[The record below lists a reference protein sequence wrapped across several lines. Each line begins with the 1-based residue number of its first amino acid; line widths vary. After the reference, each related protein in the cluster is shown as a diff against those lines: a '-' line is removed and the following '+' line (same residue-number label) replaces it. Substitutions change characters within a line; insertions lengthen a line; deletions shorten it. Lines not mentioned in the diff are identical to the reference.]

1 MSNIAIILLSILAIA
16 LTVGWMAFGT
26 RQRRAIARLKNE
38 EDAIVAEERRMF
50 GFLHDL
56 GEAISRADNHGNLHR
71 LIVEGMQR
79 VIDGAG
85 GAIYVLDAEG
95 KMLVPKYYSEHCA
108 PLIEVP
114 QHVRDMEGQNPGT
127 LLSFLRLQDCTL
139 AHSLPGR
146 IYSGQKAE
154 LIADVT
160 APDAAPSEAEGLA
173 PLMIG
178 PLSSGTRRVGV
189 LAVVGRPGTKFSAI
203 DFDVFNSLVEQSA
216 FALANAMA
224 HQEAH
229 DKQQIEAEL
238 RSASEVQRILLPEAD
253 PVIRGVAID
262 GRNLPARVL
271 SGDYY
276 DYLDLADGKLGVV
289 IADVSG
295 KGTAAAIISA
305 MCRALIRAKAT
316 ADSPPSAVLSAV
328 NRLIAEDIRE
338 DMFVTLVYLTLDC
351 RTGDIVL
358 ARAGHTSP
366 LIWRQATQTTE
377 TIEAPGMAVGIDS
390 DGGVFERVTRDVTA
404 HLNNGDCLLLYTDG
418 ISEALDTDE
427 EMFGEERIES
437 VFAASAALG
446 PKKVVEVMLQEVDQF
461 VGGQRSLD
469 DITLIAVQKTA

>member
-1 MSNIAIILLSILAIA
+1 MSNAAIIFLGLLAIA
-16 LTVGWMAFGT
+16 VTVGSMAFGT
-26 RQRRAIARLKNE
+26 RQRKALARLRDE

-56 GEAISRADNHGNLHR
+56 GEAISRADNHGSLHR
-71 LIVEGMQR
+71 LIVEGMQK

-95 KMLVPKYYSEHCA
+95 KSLVPKYYSEHCA

-114 QHVRDMEGQNPGT
+114 AHVYDMEIQNPGT
-127 LLSFLRLQDCTL
+127 LLSFLRLQVCPASDG
-139 AHSLPGR
+139 LPGR
-146 IYSGQKAE
+146 VYRAQRAEFLSDKAS
-154 LIADVT
+154 
-160 APDAAPSEAEGLA
+160 PDTVGLA
-173 PLMIG
+173 PVMIG
-178 PLSSGTRRVGV
+178 PLSSGARRVGV
-189 LAVVGRPGTKFSAI
+189 LAVVGQKGRTFSAI
-203 DFDVFNSLVEQSA
+203 DFEVFNSLVEQSA

-316 ADSPPSAVLSAV
+316 ADAPPSVVLSAV

-366 LIWRQATQTTE
+366 LIWRKATQSTE
-377 TIEAPGMAVGIDS
+377 TIVAPGMAVGIDS
-390 DGGVFERVTRDVTA
+390 DGSVFERVTRDVTA
-404 HLNNGDCLLLYTDG
+404 HLDEGDCLLLYTDG
-418 ISEALDTDE
+418 ISEAMDTDE
-427 EMFGEERIES
+427 EMFGEERIET
-437 VFAASAALG
+437 VFAESAGLG
-446 PKKVVEVMLQEVDQF
+446 PKKVVERILTEVDHF